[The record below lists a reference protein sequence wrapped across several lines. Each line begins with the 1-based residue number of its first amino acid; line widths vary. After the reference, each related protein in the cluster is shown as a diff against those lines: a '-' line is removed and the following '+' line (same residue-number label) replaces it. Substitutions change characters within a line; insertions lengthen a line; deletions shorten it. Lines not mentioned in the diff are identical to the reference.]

1 MRVPSFVAAMLLALS
16 VAPVAVAQSPVQ
28 DRVKKGEYIFHAAGC
43 AGCHTDVSAKGPLL
57 AGGRALKTPFGT
69 FYSPNITPD
78 PVHGIGSW
86 SDADFLKAVKGG
98 IDKTGRHLFPAFPF
112 PSYAAM
118 TDEDAT
124 ALKAYIFTLPA
135 VAKANLPHDM
145 PPVLGWRIAA
155 WGWQT
160 LFFNGWVNGPAAP
173 PPPAGASP
181 EVLRGH
187 YLANALGH
195 CGECHT
201 PRNVLGVLD
210 ISRHFGGNPTGPG
223 GRIPNITRDKSGL
236 GDMSADELGEML
248 ESGMKPDG
256 DFLGGE
262 MAEVVKETTSKL
274 TAEDRKALVAY
285 LKAVPPV
292 ATEKK

>member
-1 MRVPSFVAAMLLALS
+1 MRVPSFVAAMVLALS
-16 VAPVAVAQSPVQ
+16 APPAASAQ
-28 DRVKKGEYIFHAAGC
+28 DLVKKGEYVFHAAGC

-78 PVHGIGSW
+78 PTHGIGAW

-98 IDKTGRHLFPAFPF
+98 IDKQGRHLFPAFPF

-118 TDEDAT
+118 TDEDAR
-124 ALKAYIFTLPA
+124 ALKAYIFTLPP
-135 VAKANLPHDM
+135 VAKPNLPHDM

-160 LFFNGWVNGPAAP
+160 LFFNGLVSGPAAP
-173 PPPAGASP
+173 PPPPGASP
-181 EVLRGH
+181 EVQRGH

-210 ISRHFGGNPTGPG
+210 TSKHLGGNPTGPG
-223 GRIPNITRDKSGL
+223 GKIPNITRDKTGL
-236 GDMSADELGEML
+236 GDISADELAEML
-248 ESGMKPDG
+248 DSGMKPDG

-274 TAEDRKALVAY
+274 TPDDRKALVAY
-285 LKAVPPV
+285 LKAVPAV
-292 ATEKK
+292 AAEKK